1 MIVFTLQGWCF
12 LEPAHS
18 SIATLNQKN
27 YKILRYSK
35 GFEMKSFFLSSRPAL
50 IVVGNLLKFDKYNY
64 YFRRKWTY
72 IQSDTVKRRAAV

>member
-1 MIVFTLQGWCF
+1 
-12 LEPAHS
+12 
-18 SIATLNQKN
+18 
-27 YKILRYSK
+27 
-35 GFEMKSFFLSSRPAL
+35 MKSFFLSSRPAL